1 MEIKEFQEKLSE
13 TLGLAVKNG
22 KKIHADTVEGIFGG
36 NGLSEGQMQKVYE
49 YLAIQGIQVDGKAP
63 GSRTGSKAGDGRTL
77 DREER
82 SGINVRADNGSTD
95 GSVANSST
103 DGRAENSRTAGRR
116 ENSSIAGRAEN
127 SRINSSEGS
136 SSTAGGAENS
146 KSEKALTPEEAEYLE
161 EYENT
166 LKNIPP
172 EKSGEREVLFQK
184 ALKKDEAA
192 KKRLAELYMA
202 EVVNTARELRHEEI
216 FIGDMIAEGN
226 IGLLTAMETLY
237 EAEDFHAF
245 LCGEIRN
252 AILFMVEQQTDQ
264 KQRDN
269 ILVEK
274 VRDLETKIKELL
286 DDDDVKYSVEELA
299 AFLDM
304 EVDEIQAVLHL
315 TGDDK

>member
-49 YLAIQGIQVDGKAP
+49 YLAIQGIQVDGKAT
-63 GSRTGSKAGDGRTL
+63 GSRTGSKAGDGSTL

-82 SGINVRADNGSTD
+82 SGINVRAENGSTD
-95 GSVANSST
+95 SI
-103 DGRAENSRTAGRR
+103 AENSEAD
-116 ENSSIAGRAEN
+116 
-127 SRINSSEGS
+127 
-136 SSTAGGAENS
+136 S

-172 EKSGEREVLFQK
+172 EKPGEREVLFQK

-226 IGLLTAMETLY
+226 IGLLTAMETLH

-264 KQRDN
+264 KQSDN

-286 DDDDVKYSVEELA
+286 EDDDAKYSVEELA

-304 EVDEIQAVLHL
+304 EVDEIQAVLRL
-315 TGDDK
+315 TGEDK

>member
-49 YLAIQGIQVDGKAP
+49 YLAIQGIQVDGKAT
-63 GSRTGSKAGDGRTL
+63 GSRTGSKAGDGSTL

-82 SGINVRADNGSTD
+82 SGINVRAENGSTDGSVANSSTD

-103 DGRAENSRTAGRR
+103 DGRAENGSTD
-116 ENSSIAGRAEN
+116 SIAEN
-127 SRINSSEGS
+127 SE
-136 SSTAGGAENS
+136 ADS

-172 EKSGEREVLFQK
+172 EKPGEREVLFQK

-226 IGLLTAMETLY
+226 IGLLTAMETLH

-264 KQRDN
+264 KQSDN

-286 DDDDVKYSVEELA
+286 EDDDAKYSVEELA

-304 EVDEIQAVLHL
+304 EVDEIQAVLRL
-315 TGDDK
+315 TGEDK

>member
-49 YLAIQGIQVDGKAP
+49 YLAIQGIQVDGKAT
-63 GSRTGSKAGDGRTL
+63 GSRTGSIL

-82 SGINVRADNGSTD
+82 SGINVRAENGSTD

-103 DGRAENSRTAGRR
+103 NGRAENSSTAGRR

-127 SRINSSEGS
+127 GSTDSIAEISE
-136 SSTAGGAENS
+136 ADS

-172 EKSGEREVLFQK
+172 EKPGEREVLFQK

-226 IGLLTAMETLY
+226 IGLLTAMEMLH

-264 KQRDN
+264 KQSDN

-286 DDDDVKYSVEELA
+286 EDDDAKYSVEELA

-304 EVDEIQAVLHL
+304 EVDEIQAVLRL
-315 TGDDK
+315 TGEDK

>member
-49 YLAIQGIQVDGKAP
+49 YLAIQGIQVDGKAT
-63 GSRTGSKAGDGRTL
+63 GSRTGSKAGDGSTL

-82 SGINVRADNGSTD
+82 SGINVRAENGSTD
-95 GSVANSST
+95 SI
-103 DGRAENSRTAGRR
+103 AENSEAD
-116 ENSSIAGRAEN
+116 
-127 SRINSSEGS
+127 
-136 SSTAGGAENS
+136 S

-172 EKSGEREVLFQK
+172 EKPGEREVLFQK

-226 IGLLTAMETLY
+226 IGLLTAMETLH

-264 KQRDN
+264 KQSDN

-286 DDDDVKYSVEELA
+286 EDDDAKYSVEELA

-304 EVDEIQAVLHL
+304 EVDEIHAVLRL
-315 TGDDK
+315 TGEDK

>member
-49 YLAIQGIQVDGKAP
+49 YLAIQGIQVDGKAT
-63 GSRTGSKAGDGRTL
+63 GSRTGSTL

-82 SGINVRADNGSTD
+82 SGINVRAENGSTD

-103 DGRAENSRTAGRR
+103 NGRAENSSTAGRR

-127 SRINSSEGS
+127 GS
-136 SSTAGGAENS
+136 TDSIAENSEADS

-172 EKSGEREVLFQK
+172 EKPGEREVLFQK

-226 IGLLTAMETLY
+226 IGLLTAMETLH

-264 KQRDN
+264 KQSDN

-286 DDDDVKYSVEELA
+286 EDDDAKYSVEELA

-304 EVDEIQAVLHL
+304 EVDEIHAVLRL
-315 TGDDK
+315 TGEDK

>member
-63 GSRTGSKAGDGRTL
+63 GSRTGSKAGDSRTL

-103 DGRAENSRTAGRR
+103 DGRAENS
-116 ENSSIAGRAEN
+116 
-127 SRINSSEGS
+127 
-136 SSTAGGAENS
+136 

-172 EKSGEREVLFQK
+172 EKPGEREVLFQK

-202 EVVNTARELRHEEI
+202 EVMNTARELRHEEI

-226 IGLLTAMETLY
+226 IGLLTAMETLH

-304 EVDEIQAVLHL
+304 EVDEIQAVLRL

>member
-49 YLAIQGIQVDGKAP
+49 YLAIQGIQVDGKAT
-63 GSRTGSKAGDGRTL
+63 GSRTGSKAGDGSTL

-82 SGINVRADNGSTD
+82 SGINVRAENGSTD
-95 GSVANSST
+95 GSV
-103 DGRAENSRTAGRR
+103 
-116 ENSSIAGRAEN
+116 
-127 SRINSSEGS
+127 
-136 SSTAGGAENS
+136 ENS

-161 EYENT
+161 ENENT

-172 EKSGEREVLFQK
+172 EKPGEREVLFQK

-226 IGLLTAMETLY
+226 IGLLTAMETLH

-264 KQRDN
+264 KQSDN

-286 DDDDVKYSVEELA
+286 EDDDAKYSVEELA

-304 EVDEIQAVLHL
+304 EVDEIQAVLRL

>member
-49 YLAIQGIQVDGKAP
+49 YLAIQGIQVDGKAT
-63 GSRTGSKAGDGRTL
+63 GSRTGSTL

-82 SGINVRADNGSTD
+82 SGINVRAENGSTD
-95 GSVANSST
+95 SI
-103 DGRAENSRTAGRR
+103 AENSSTAGRR

-127 SRINSSEGS
+127 GS
-136 SSTAGGAENS
+136 TDSIAENSEADS

-172 EKSGEREVLFQK
+172 EKPGEREVLFQK

-226 IGLLTAMETLY
+226 IGLLTAMETLH

-264 KQRDN
+264 KQSDN

-286 DDDDVKYSVEELA
+286 EDDDAKYSVEELA

-304 EVDEIQAVLHL
+304 EVDEIHAVLRL
-315 TGDDK
+315 TGEDK

>member
-49 YLAIQGIQVDGKAP
+49 YLAIQGIQVDGKAT
-63 GSRTGSKAGDGRTL
+63 GSRTGSKAGDGSTL

-82 SGINVRADNGSTD
+82 SGINVRADIGSTD
-95 GSVANSST
+95 SI
-103 DGRAENSRTAGRR
+103 AENSEAD
-116 ENSSIAGRAEN
+116 
-127 SRINSSEGS
+127 
-136 SSTAGGAENS
+136 S

-172 EKSGEREVLFQK
+172 EKPGEREVLFQK

-226 IGLLTAMETLY
+226 IGLLTAMETLH

-264 KQRDN
+264 KQSDN

-286 DDDDVKYSVEELA
+286 EDDDAKYSVEELA

-304 EVDEIQAVLHL
+304 EVDEIQAVLRL

>member
-49 YLAIQGIQVDGKAP
+49 YLAIQGIQVDGKAT
-63 GSRTGSKAGDGRTL
+63 GSRTGSKAGDGSTL

-82 SGINVRADNGSTD
+82 SGINVRAENGSTD
-95 GSVANSST
+95 
-103 DGRAENSRTAGRR
+103 
-116 ENSSIAGRAEN
+116 SIAE
-127 SRINSSEGS
+127 ISE
-136 SSTAGGAENS
+136 ADS

-172 EKSGEREVLFQK
+172 EKPGEREVLFQK

-226 IGLLTAMETLY
+226 IGLLTAMETLH

-264 KQRDN
+264 KQSDN

-286 DDDDVKYSVEELA
+286 EDDDAKYSVEELA

-304 EVDEIQAVLHL
+304 EVDEIQAVLRL
-315 TGDDK
+315 TGEDK

>member
-49 YLAIQGIQVDGKAP
+49 YLAIQGIQVDGKAT
-63 GSRTGSKAGDGRTL
+63 GSRTGSTL

-82 SGINVRADNGSTD
+82 NGINVRAENGSTD

-103 DGRAENSRTAGRR
+103 NGRAENSSTAGRR

-127 SRINSSEGS
+127 GSTDSIAEISE
-136 SSTAGGAENS
+136 ADS

-172 EKSGEREVLFQK
+172 EKPGEREVLFQK

-226 IGLLTAMETLY
+226 IGLLTAMETLH

-264 KQRDN
+264 KQSDN

-286 DDDDVKYSVEELA
+286 EDDDAKYSVEELA

-304 EVDEIQAVLHL
+304 EVDEIQAVLRL
-315 TGDDK
+315 TGEDK

>member
-49 YLAIQGIQVDGKAP
+49 YLAIQGIQVDGKAT
-63 GSRTGSKAGDGRTL
+63 GSRTGSTL

-82 SGINVRADNGSTD
+82 SGINVRAENGSTD

-103 DGRAENSRTAGRR
+103 NGRAENSSTAGRR

-127 SRINSSEGS
+127 GSTDSIAEISE
-136 SSTAGGAENS
+136 ADS

-172 EKSGEREVLFQK
+172 EKPGEREVLFQK

-226 IGLLTAMETLY
+226 IGLLTAMETLH

-245 LCGEIRN
+245 LCGEIKN

-286 DDDDVKYSVEELA
+286 DDDDAKYSVEELA

-304 EVDEIQAVLHL
+304 EVDEIQAVLRL

>member
-49 YLAIQGIQVDGKAP
+49 YLAIQGIQVDGKAT
-63 GSRTGSKAGDGRTL
+63 GSRTGSTL

-82 SGINVRADNGSTD
+82 SGINVRAENGSTD

-103 DGRAENSRTAGRR
+103 NGRAENSSTAGRR

-127 SRINSSEGS
+127 GSTDSIAEISE
-136 SSTAGGAENS
+136 ADS

-172 EKSGEREVLFQK
+172 EKPGEREVLFQK

-226 IGLLTAMETLY
+226 IGLLTAMETLH

-264 KQRDN
+264 KQSDN

-286 DDDDVKYSVEELA
+286 EDDDAKYSVEELA

-304 EVDEIQAVLHL
+304 EVDEIQAVLRL
-315 TGDDK
+315 TGEDK

>member
-22 KKIHADTVEGIFGG
+22 KKIHADTVEEIFGG

-49 YLAIQGIQVDGKAP
+49 YLAIQGIQVDGKAT
-63 GSRTGSKAGDGRTL
+63 GSRTGSKAGDGSTL

-82 SGINVRADNGSTD
+82 SGINVRAENGSTD
-95 GSVANSST
+95 SI
-103 DGRAENSRTAGRR
+103 AENSEAD
-116 ENSSIAGRAEN
+116 
-127 SRINSSEGS
+127 
-136 SSTAGGAENS
+136 S

-172 EKSGEREVLFQK
+172 EKPGEREVLFQK

-226 IGLLTAMETLY
+226 IGLLTAMETLH

-264 KQRDN
+264 KQSDN

-286 DDDDVKYSVEELA
+286 EDDDAKYSVEELA

-304 EVDEIQAVLHL
+304 EVDEIQAVLRL
-315 TGDDK
+315 TGEDK

>member
-49 YLAIQGIQVDGKAP
+49 YLAIQGIQVDGKAT
-63 GSRTGSKAGDGRTL
+63 GSRTGSKAGDGSTL

-82 SGINVRADNGSTD
+82 SGINVRAENGSTD
-95 GSVANSST
+95 GSV
-103 DGRAENSRTAGRR
+103 
-116 ENSSIAGRAEN
+116 
-127 SRINSSEGS
+127 
-136 SSTAGGAENS
+136 ENS

-172 EKSGEREVLFQK
+172 EKPGEREVLFQK

-226 IGLLTAMETLY
+226 IGLLTAMETLH

-264 KQRDN
+264 KQSDN

-286 DDDDVKYSVEELA
+286 EDDDAKYSVEELA

-304 EVDEIQAVLHL
+304 EVDEIQAVLRL

>member
-22 KKIHADTVEGIFGG
+22 KKIHADTVEEIFGG

-49 YLAIQGIQVDGKAP
+49 YLAIQGIQVDGKAT
-63 GSRTGSKAGDGRTL
+63 GSRTGSTL

-82 SGINVRADNGSTD
+82 SGINVRAENGSTD
-95 GSVANSST
+95 SI
-103 DGRAENSRTAGRR
+103 AENSEAD
-116 ENSSIAGRAEN
+116 
-127 SRINSSEGS
+127 
-136 SSTAGGAENS
+136 S

-166 LKNIPP
+166 LKNISP
-172 EKSGEREVLFQK
+172 EKPGEREVLFQK

-226 IGLLTAMETLY
+226 IGLLTAMETLH

-264 KQRDN
+264 KQSDN

-286 DDDDVKYSVEELA
+286 EDDDAKYSVEELA

-304 EVDEIQAVLHL
+304 EVDEIQAVLRL
-315 TGDDK
+315 TGEDK

>member
-49 YLAIQGIQVDGKAP
+49 YLAIQGIQVDGKAT
-63 GSRTGSKAGDGRTL
+63 GSRTGSTL

-82 SGINVRADNGSTD
+82 SGINVRAENGSTD

-103 DGRAENSRTAGRR
+103 NGRAENSSTAGRR

-127 SRINSSEGS
+127 GSTDSIAEISE
-136 SSTAGGAENS
+136 ADS
-146 KSEKALTPEEAEYLE
+146 KSEKALTSEEAEYLE

-172 EKSGEREVLFQK
+172 EKPGEREVLFQK

-226 IGLLTAMETLY
+226 IGLLTAMETLH

-264 KQRDN
+264 KQSDN

-286 DDDDVKYSVEELA
+286 EDDDAKYSVEELA

-304 EVDEIQAVLHL
+304 EVDEIQAVLRL
-315 TGDDK
+315 TGEDK

>member
-49 YLAIQGIQVDGKAP
+49 YLAIQGIQVDGKAT
-63 GSRTGSKAGDGRTL
+63 GSRTGSKAGDGSTL
-77 DREER
+77 DREEC
-82 SGINVRADNGSTD
+82 SGINVRAENGSTD

-103 DGRAENSRTAGRR
+103 NGRAENSSTAGRR

-127 SRINSSEGS
+127 GSTDSIAEISE
-136 SSTAGGAENS
+136 ADS

-172 EKSGEREVLFQK
+172 EKPGEREVLFQK
-184 ALKKDEAA
+184 ALKKDEVA

-226 IGLLTAMETLY
+226 IGLLTAMETLH

-264 KQRDN
+264 KQSDN

-286 DDDDVKYSVEELA
+286 EDDDAKYSVEELA

-304 EVDEIQAVLHL
+304 EVDEIQAVLRL
-315 TGDDK
+315 TGEDK